1 MIYQFENDEIKKCIR
16 CPMWVFPEIATM
28 PLCNLTGETI
38 PKGSTPQDNDC
49 PLVAISKTETTSCE
63 WCESKTIP
71 LFYAE
76 CVRAT
81 IDDESQLISVNYC
94 PNCGRKLKEN

>member
-1 MIYQFENDEIKKCIR
+1 MDLCIIHAKDARRFTMIYQFEH
-16 CPMWVFPEIATM
+16 
-28 PLCNLTGETI
+28 G
-38 PKGSTPQDNDC
+38 
-49 PLVAISKTETTSCE
+49 ETTSCE
-63 WCESKTIP
+63 WCEPKTIP

-94 PNCGRKLKEN
+94 PNCGRRLRG